1 MGLFTILLGLIGLGV
16 VVFVHELG
24 HFGAAKITGVEV
36 EEFSLGWG
44 PRLLSRQFGKTR
56 YSISVL
62 PIGGYCRMKG
72 ENAFREAIE
81 TGQEHIPK
89 EPGSYYGAT
98 PGKRSFIAIS
108 GPLMNII
115 FAFLAYFFIMSIGY
129 DIKSWDTKILLA
141 SDFDANTYPADEAGL
156 KSGDRILKLN
166 YKKVDNFFEIQEIIS
181 MSANKELDAELLRN
195 GQLLTMKLEPSLDK
209 ESGAGRIGIYPWV
222 EPVIENV
229 NKNGPAALAG
239 LKPGDRIVAVDNM
252 PVQNTLAMAS
262 YLETK
267 KPGRIEIRFIR
278 DAVEKKAALVLAY
291 QDEQSDF
298 LGINWKSNTKTIKAS
313 GAMNSLG
320 LALAETGKTIASTY
334 KGLGSLFLGVNV
346 LKAVS
351 GPARITWMVGSIAK
365 ESIAS
370 RQPGAFSS
378 FLGFLAILSIG
389 LCVMNL
395 LPIPLLD
402 GGALLFFIIEWIRRK
417 PAKIKTMLRYQT
429 IGLVVIGLIFLLALT
444 GDVLFF
450 SGR

>member
-24 HFGAAKITGVEV
+24 HFGAAKIIGVEV

-56 YSISVL
+56 YSISAL

-81 TGQEHIPK
+81 TGKEHIPM
-89 EPGSYYGAT
+89 EPGSYYGAS

-108 GPLMNII
+108 GPIMNII
-115 FAFLAYFFIMSIGY
+115 FAFLAYIFIMSIGY

-141 SDFDANTYPADEAGL
+141 SDFDTNTYPADDAGL

-166 YKKVDNFFEIQEIIS
+166 NKKVDNFFEIQEIIS

-222 EPVIENV
+222 EPVIDNV

-267 KPGRIEIRFIR
+267 KPGRIEISFIR

-291 QDEQSDF
+291 QDEQTDL

-320 LALAETGKTIASTY
+320 MALAETGKTIASTY

-378 FLGFLAILSIG
+378 SLGFLAILSIG